1 MKGGEGL
8 GSYLLGDEEEEER
21 VAHKPHG
28 GDQGEDDPGE
38 DVLQPGQS
46 FVTNS
51 GLEVATEIV
60 LDIL

>member
-1 MKGGEGL
+1 M
-8 GSYLLGDEEEEER
+8 LGDEEEEER
-21 VAHKPHG
+21 VAHKTHG

>member
-21 VAHKPHG
+21 VAHQPHG

-38 DVLQPGQS
+38 DVLQPGQGL
-46 FVTNS
+46 VTNS
-51 GLEVATEIV
+51 GLEVKTEIV